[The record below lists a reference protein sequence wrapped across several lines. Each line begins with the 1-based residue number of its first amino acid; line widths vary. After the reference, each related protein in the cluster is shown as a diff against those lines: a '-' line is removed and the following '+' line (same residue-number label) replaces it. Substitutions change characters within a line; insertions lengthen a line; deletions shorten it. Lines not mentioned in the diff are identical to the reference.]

1 MFLTVRLD
9 KYLRAVRLISA
20 NDELSKEYAK
30 WKVFRRISGSKKPCG
45 S

>member
-1 MFLTVRLD
+1 MLEAD
-9 KYLRAVRLISA
+9 YELIH
-20 NDELSKEYAK
+20 ELSEEYAK